1 MLKILKRLQRAWLK
15 HILFRSR
22 IPFTCWHHIMSSGE
36 VFSHLDFSEQHRL
49 RKLASLF
56 LHDKTISGTDGFDID
71 LEKRVYIAAHA
82 CLLILNLDLDYFHG
96 WHEIIVYPA
105 SFVIKQ
111 EEYDAGGVVHETRRA
126 LAGEAW
132 GRGPVIL
139 SWSDA
144 RPHSHSHGPASNV
157 ILHEFAHKL
166 DMLNGSANGMPPLH
180 KNMIRQQWTESL
192 SRAYRDL
199 YRQVERHHHTAID
212 PYAAESPA
220 EFFAVLTE
228 VFFVKPEQLHKLY
241 PQVYKQL
248 SLYYRQDTLRR
259 TRSLPLVEM
268 TNKLTGQQ

>member
-1 MLKILKRLQRAWLK
+1 MLKRLHRMWLQ
-15 HILFRSR
+15 HVLYRSR
-22 IPFTCWHHIMSSGE
+22 IPFNCWQQAMKNGE
-36 VFSHLDFSEQHRL
+36 VFSHLDFAEQHRL

-56 LHDKTISGTDGFDID
+56 LHDKTISGAGGFELD

-82 CLLILNLDLDYFHG
+82 CLLILNLELDYFRG
-96 WHEIIVYPA
+96 WHEVIVYPA
-105 SFVIKQ
+105 SFVIKR
-111 EEYDAGGVVHETRRA
+111 EEYDASGVVHETRRT

-166 DMLNGSANGMPPLH
+166 DMLNGAANGMPPLH
-180 KNMIRQQWTESL
+180 KNMVRERWTKSL
-192 SRAYRDL
+192 SAAYKNL
-199 YRQVERHHHTAID
+199 YQQVERHHHTAID
-212 PYAAESPA
+212 PYAAENPA

-228 VFFVKPEQLHKLY
+228 VFFVKPELLHKLY
-241 PQVYKQL
+241 PQVYEQL

-259 TRSLPLVEM
+259 AAHHP
-268 TNKLTGQQ
+268 